1 MMHVRTLALGAAG
14 AAAIALA
21 QPTSAEAAPETF
33 EVDPTHTQVAFL
45 IDHLG
50 YSNMLG
56 EFEEMSGAF
65 TFDPE
70 DVSAAEVSLTIQA
83 DSLYTGH
90 TKRDAHLTGPD
101 FLNAQEFPEI
111 SFESTGAERTG
122 ENTGTL
128 TGELTMHG
136 QTHPVTLDVTFNKM
150 APHPLP
156 QYDKVLT
163 AGFSAR
169 GTIDRTKW
177 GVDAY
182 APAVGSEMQLIIEV
196 EGHDQDHEG

>member
-1 MMHVRTLALGAAG
+1 MTRLATLTAGAVTAAG
-14 AAAIALA
+14 LLLSAPAAQA
-21 QPTSAEAAPETF
+21 QPETF
-33 EVDPTHTQVAFL
+33 VVDPAHTQVAFL

-50 YSNMLG
+50 YSRMLG
-56 EFEEMSGAF
+56 EFEEMSGEF
-65 TFDPE
+65 TFDP
-70 DVSAAEVSLTIQA
+70 DDASAASVALTIQA

-90 TKRDAHLTGPD
+90 DKRDQHLTGPD
-101 FLNAQEFPEI
+101 FLNAKEFPEI
-111 SFESTGAERTG
+111 VFESTGVEKTG
-122 ENTGTL
+122 ETTGKL
-128 TGELTMHG
+128 MGDLTMHG

-169 GTIDRTKW
+169 GTIDRTNW

-182 APAVGSEMQLIIEV
+182 APNIGADMQLIIEV
-196 EGHDQDHEG
+196 EGHDKDHAG

>member
-1 MMHVRTLALGAAG
+1 MRQLRTLTLGAAG
-14 AAAIALA
+14 TAALVLA
-21 QPTSAEAAPETF
+21 TPLQAEAAPETF
-33 EVDPTHTQVAFL
+33 TVDPTHTQVAFL
-45 IDHLG
+45 INHLG

-56 EFEEMSGAF
+56 EFEEMSGEF

-70 DVSAAEVSLTIQA
+70 DASAAQVSLTIQA
-83 DSLYTGH
+83 DSVYTGH
-90 TKRDAHLTGPD
+90 DKRDEHLTGPD

-111 SFESTGAERTG
+111 TFESTGVERTG
-122 ENTGTL
+122 EKTGKL
-128 TGELTMHG
+128 TGDLTMHG

-150 APHPLP
+150 APNPLP
-156 QYDKVLT
+156 QYDNVLT

-182 APAVGSEMQLIIEV
+182 APAVAAEMQLIIEV
-196 EGHDQDHEG
+196 EGHDKDHEG

>member
-1 MMHVRTLALGAAG
+1 MDRLRTLTLAAAG
-14 AAAIALA
+14 AAAIGLSTPIAA
-21 QPTSAEAAPETF
+21 QAAPETF
-33 EVDPTHTQVAFL
+33 TIDPTHTQVAFL

-50 YSNMLG
+50 YSKMLG
-56 EFEEMSGAF
+56 EFEEMSGEF

-70 DVSAAEVSLTIQA
+70 DVSAASVSLTIQA

-90 TKRDAHLTGPD
+90 DERDAHLTGPD

-111 SFESTGAERTG
+111 TFEAADAERTG
-122 ENTGTL
+122 DNTGTL
-128 TGELTMHG
+128 TGDLTMHG

-169 GTIDRTKW
+169 GTIDRTRW

-182 APAVGSEMQLIIEV
+182 APAVGSEMQLIVEV
-196 EGHDQDHEG
+196 EGHDKDHEG

>member
-1 MMHVRTLALGAAG
+1 MNNLRRLTLAGAG
-14 AAAIALA
+14 AAALA
-21 QPTSAEAAPETF
+21 MAAPQPAAAAPETF
-33 EVDPTHTQVAFL
+33 EVDPTHTQIAFL

-50 YSNMLG
+50 YSKMLG
-56 EFEEMSGAF
+56 EFEEMSGEF

-70 DVSAAEVSLTIQA
+70 DVSAASVSLTIQA

-90 TKRDAHLTGPD
+90 TKRDEHLTGPD

-111 SFESTGAERTG
+111 TFESTGAERTG
-122 ENTGTL
+122 EKTGTL

-169 GTIDRTKW
+169 GTIDRTRW

-196 EGHDQDHEG
+196 EGHDKDHEG

>member
-1 MMHVRTLALGAAG
+1 MRKLRTLTLATTG
-14 AAAIALA
+14 AAALALTA
-21 QPTSAEAAPETF
+21 PIQAEAAPETF
-33 EVDPTHTQVAFL
+33 TIDPTHTQIAFL

-50 YSNMLG
+50 YSKMLG
-56 EFEEMSGAF
+56 EFEEMSGEF

-70 DVSAAEVSLTIQA
+70 DVSAASVSLTIQT

-90 TKRDAHLTGPD
+90 SKRDEHLTGPD

-111 SFESTGAERTG
+111 TFEATGAERTG
-122 ENTGTL
+122 DKTGTL

-150 APHPLP
+150 APNPLP
-156 QYDKVLT
+156 QYDNVLT

-182 APAVGSEMQLIIEV
+182 APAVGADMQLIIEV
-196 EGHDQDHEG
+196 EGQDKNHEG